1 MNAIWITWENQR
13 RNREISR
20 ALGIRLYEFKEIDEL
35 KNPARKYTAG
45 LLKTCAVL
53 LKERPGL
60 VCCQNPSIV
69 LSSFLVAIKKA
80 AGFRVC
86 VDAHNAGLFPAEGR
100 SPRLMRMSAYIQ
112 RRSDLTLVTN
122 RDLHEQ
128 VKTNQGRPFIIQD
141 RIPDIPRTPP
151 AALKGRHNILFI
163 CSYAEDEPYR
173 LVFDAAHRLDPG
185 VHIYVT
191 GNYRKK
197 NIDPGLLPANVSLTG
212 YIPEERYVEMLNS
225 VDATIDLTE
234 REGCLVCG
242 AYESV
247 AVEKPQI
254 LSDTRALRRYF
265 HKGAVYTQ
273 HTAEGIRDSIHALL
287 NNRERLKREARELK
301 EQRSKEWEVKRSA
314 LALLL
319 EDMARGE
326 AGHGS
331 FNADPSRTRPEKG
344 KGEG

>member
-1 MNAIWITWENQR
+1 M
-13 RNREISR
+13 
-20 ALGIRLYEFKEIDEL
+20 
-35 KNPARKYTAG
+35 
-45 LLKTCAVL
+45 L

-173 LVFDAAHRLDPG
+173 LVFDAAHRLDSG

-331 FNADPSRTRPEKG
+331 FNADPSRTCPEKG

>member
-1 MNAIWITWENQR
+1 M
-13 RNREISR
+13 
-20 ALGIRLYEFKEIDEL
+20 
-35 KNPARKYTAG
+35 
-45 LLKTCAVL
+45 L

-69 LSSFLVAIKKA
+69 LSFFLVTIKRA
-80 AGFRVC
+80 AGFSVC

-100 SPRLMRMSAYIQ
+100 SPHLMRLSAYIQ
-112 RRSDLTLVTN
+112 KHSDLTLVTN

-128 VKTNQGRPFIIQD
+128 VKRNQGRPFILQD

-163 CSYAEDEPYR
+163 CSYAEDEPYH
-173 LVFDAAHRLDPG
+173 LVFDAARMLDSD

-191 GNYRKK
+191 GNYYKK

-212 YIPEERYVEMLNS
+212 YIPEARYVEMLNS

-242 AYESV
+242 AYETVS
-247 AVEKPQI
+247 VEKPQI

-265 HKGAVYTQ
+265 NKGAVYTP
-273 HTAEGIRDSIHALL
+273 HTAEGIRDSIRALL
-287 NNRERLKREARELK
+287 RDRERLVQEVRELK
-301 EQRSKEWEVKRSA
+301 AERAREWEIKRSA
-314 LALLL
+314 LAWLL
-319 EDMARGE
+319 EDMARGSAAHRE
-326 AGHGS
+326 AHLKRS
-331 FNADPSRTRPEKG
+331 AVR
-344 KGEG
+344 

>member
-1 MNAIWITWENQR
+1 M
-13 RNREISR
+13 
-20 ALGIRLYEFKEIDEL
+20 
-35 KNPARKYTAG
+35 
-45 LLKTCAVL
+45 L

-69 LSSFLVAIKKA
+69 LCAFLVTIKKA

-100 SPRLMRMSAYIQ
+100 SPHLMRLSAYIQ

-122 RDLHEQ
+122 RDLHGQ
-128 VKTNQGRPFIIQD
+128 VKRNRGRPFILQD
-141 RIPDIPRTPP
+141 RIPDIPRTRP
-151 AALKGRHNILFI
+151 APLKGRHNILFI
-163 CSYAEDEPYR
+163 CSYAEDEPYH
-173 LVFDAAHRLDPG
+173 LVFEAARMLDSG

-191 GNYRKK
+191 GNCRRK

-247 AVEKPQI
+247 AAEKPQI

-265 HKGAVYTQ
+265 HKGAVYTP
-273 HTAEGIRDSIHALL
+273 HTAQGIRDSIHALL
-287 NNRERLKREARELK
+287 RERERLEQEVRELK
-301 EQRSKEWEVKRSA
+301 EQRSREWDIKRSA
-314 LALLL
+314 LAWLL
-319 EDMARGE
+319 EDMARKG
-326 AGHGS
+326 AGRREEHL
-331 FNADPSRTRPEKG
+331 
-344 KGEG
+344 